1 MLPAVVILL
10 ITYKRLEVAR
20 ETIRGIKD
28 RIRYPEELISWHI
41 ADDGSGGDHIGQLI
55 SEINGKVSYTD
66 TGGHSVGRSMNMGIA
81 EVLNRSDIWLHWEDD
96 WVPNME
102 INLVPCVQLLQDFP
116 NIGMVRLGRLS
127 AGLQGKVFSGADRLW
142 WLLDKSK
149 DEWCWT
155 GHAAVRHRRFHEA
168 YGFYAEGLTPGKTE
182 LVMLDNFNRKQGP
195 DVVWPAWLRYD
206 ICDHIGDGYSY
217 KEAMENR
224 GLTKEQAASEFQARM
239 DSMKVPV

>member
-10 ITYKRLEVAR
+10 ITYKRLDVAR

-28 RIRYPEELISWHI
+28 RIRYPEELLSWHI
-41 ADDGSGGDHIGQLI
+41 ADDGSGGNHIQELMF
-55 SEINGKVSYTD
+55 EINGRVSYTN
-66 TGGHSVGRSMNMGIA
+66 TGGHSVGKSMNMGIA
-81 EVLNRSDIWLHWEDD
+81 EVLKRADIWLHWEDD
-96 WVPNME
+96 WVPNMD
-102 INLVPCVQLLQDFP
+102 IDITNCVQLLQE
-116 NIGMVRLGRLS
+116 NEKIGMIRLGRLS
-127 AGLQGKVFSGADRLW
+127 AGLHGQVIAGADRLW

-168 YGFYAEGLTPGKTE
+168 YGFYREGLPPGKTE
-182 LVMLDNFNRKQGP
+182 LAMLDQFNHKKGP

-224 GLTKEQAASEFQARM
+224 KLTREQAADEFQQKIDAQ
-239 DSMKVPV
+239 KVPA